1 MGSPMY
7 TITSRSVALHS
18 SIRVLVKVPTAEEPK
33 LMRVCLKYIPVL
45 SALTPY
51 AVGAEVDGAHAAA
64 GALRGCVQLRSDVG
78 E

>member
-18 SIRVLVKVPTAEEPK
+18 SMRVLVNVPTAEEPK
-33 LMRVCLKYIPVL
+33 LMSVCLKYIPVL

-51 AVGAEVDGAHAAA
+51 AVGVEVDGEGEAATRV
-64 GALRGCVQLRSDVG
+64 LRGG
-78 E
+78 TIG